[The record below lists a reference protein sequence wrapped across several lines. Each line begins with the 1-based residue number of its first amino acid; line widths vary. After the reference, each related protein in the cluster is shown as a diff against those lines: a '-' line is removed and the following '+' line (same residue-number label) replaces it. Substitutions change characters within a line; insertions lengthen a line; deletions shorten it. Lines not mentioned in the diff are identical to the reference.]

1 MVEELSHAELTYGER
16 MRVGEVNARWL
27 KAKAGFGGEL
37 QLMTH
42 PFDVE
47 DEVSWV
53 GRSIDWEGRKE
64 RCMRACVPRLL
75 ARSLQDHHHPEN
87 TLGRSI
93 HWWYVCLGWLA
104 RPTANTHH
112 PSPNP
117 PTNNAQWQVRKFYCF
132 DRPRS
137 HPESVLLAFI
147 FFTPCFR
154 GGRTVGYNAN
164 ILRRDPTLERPNYG
178 GWVDG
183 CFFDSVCVLFLKML
197 GMDGSIDRDRCRC
210 RTDDAWFACLLG
222 CWFAVVGSFVVFCLG
237 GEVVD

>member
-1 MVEELSHAELTYGER
+1 MIPVGRLTYTCARAPPPPFIPPTPNTKPPGDFAHWKAPKGRRRYLNEGRRAGLVVEELSHAELTYGER

-178 GWVDG
+178 GWVG
-183 CFFDSVCVLFLKML
+183 ASL
-197 GMDGSIDRDRCRC
+197 
-210 RTDDAWFACLLG
+210 
-222 CWFAVVGSFVVFCLG
+222 
-237 GEVVD
+237 